1 MCCTA
6 FPRSERAHLIV
17 NGSLEYEEPENR
29 SEVNN
34 GGNGMARAMRSL
46 RADAFFSVENLP
58 SRIRGI

>member
-34 GGNGMARAMRSL
+34 GGNGMARAMSHL
-46 RADAFFSVENLP
+46 EPMHFF
-58 SRIRGI
+58 R